1 MSLEVKRGEKVAI
14 IGETGSGKSTLAQ
27 ILIGLYPVS
36 AGRIYYNEH
45 EITKIGYDRIRE
57 NVGFVLQSPLMFN
70 NTLRFNL
77 TLGKVYSDE
86 KIYEAL
92 KVAQLYE
99 FVAGLENKLETIIGK
114 NGTKL
119 SGGQKQR
126 LSIARVLLDEPK
138 VIIFDESTSSLDNET
153 ENRLLAALEGYIQD
167 KTVITIAHRLNSI
180 EKADRII
187 DLDALK

>member
-45 EITKIGYDRIRE
+45 EITEIGYDRIRE

>member
-138 VIIFDESTSSLDNET
+138 VIIFDESISSLDNET